1 MTWRSNLAYRM
12 RNWAGACTR
21 QQAGR
26 PAQRP
31 CYEGVQLLTNRS
43 SLIRAGAAGAVA
55 LGAAAAFAVPAS
67 ASVTPAPAAVH
78 MGAAVA
84 AAKPNTDLKGS
95 PAKWSPAKLTAPPT
109 KGTCSKT
116 NYSFTVTNDTTKS
129 QTLQY
134 KSGTTKKTLGVLKA
148 KEKGGICAVG
158 SKGAKS
164 DLYVKGSSSVLTVT
178 LS

>member
-1 MTWRSNLAYRM
+1 
-12 RNWAGACTR
+12 
-21 QQAGR
+21 
-26 PAQRP
+26 
-31 CYEGVQLLTNRS
+31 VQLLTNRS
-43 SLIRAGAAGAVA
+43 SLIRAAAAGVAA
-55 LGAAAAFAVPAS
+55 LGAATVFAGPAS
-67 ASVTPAPAAVH
+67 ASVTPAAVH

-84 AAKPNTDLKGS
+84 ASKPNTDLKGS

-116 NYSFTVTNDTTKS
+116 NYSFTVTNDTSKS

-158 SKGAKS
+158 AKGAKS
-164 DLYVKGSSSVLTVT
+164 SLYIKGSSSVLTVT